1 MAAKLKLVY
10 WGARGIMETARM
22 MCAIS
27 GTDFEDQRHG
37 APCTDAAVVD
47 ANLGRMPALVTPA
60 GVAIGQ
66 SGAINFYIA
75 QTQGFLGS
83 SAEEAAT
90 ILSWADSLKEMLDVW
105 SKLVP
110 YGTEPTAEAFAA
122 FFDNAEASDVT
133 GAADG
138 SKRAA
143 RAARWYLG
151 RLERLTSSTPG
162 FAVGNKIS
170 LADVMLFR
178 HFGDVVNNKE
188 LGYKAEPFGSSA
200 KTEALLASFPRIK
213 AIVEN
218 VRANA
223 KLQSYLAARPQVA

>member
-1 MAAKLKLVY
+1 
-10 WGARGIMETARM
+10 M

-37 APCTDAAVVD
+37 APVSDAAVVD
-47 ANLGRMPALVTPA
+47 CNLGRMPALITPA

-66 SGAINFYIA
+66 SGAINFYVA

-83 SAEEAAT
+83 TPEEAAT
-90 ILSWADSLKEMLDVW
+90 ILSYADSLKELLEVW

-110 YGTEPTAEAFAA
+110 FGTEPTAEAQAA
-122 FFDNAEASDVT
+122 FFDNAEAADVT

-151 RLERLTSSTPG
+151 RLERLVGASG
-162 FAVGNKIS
+162 FAVGSKTS
-170 LADVMLFR
+170 LVDVLLFR
-178 HFGDVVNNKE
+178 YFGDVVNNKE
-188 LGYKAEPFGSSA
+188 LGFKGEPFGSTA
-200 KTEALLASFPRIK
+200 KTEALLANFPRIK